1 MRRNRFLPVEVLTA
15 NQFSSSIQ
23 NSKNRHHPNQ
33 PKETE
38 SDFEEIFEVKQ
49 NPKKNKKRKLLAGSG
64 RKRTRSDSQ
73 ESEEDNRPDETDI
86 MEIRHE
92 NRDEEE
98 DGLPPKKK
106 LQIYD

>member
-23 NSKNRHHPNQ
+23 NSTNRHQHNQ
-33 PKETE
+33 PKESE
-38 SDFEEIFEVKQ
+38 SDFEEVFEVKQ
-49 NPKKNKKRKLLAGSG
+49 NPKKNKKKKLLAGG
-64 RKRTRSDSQ
+64 RKRTRSDTSQ
-73 ESEEDNRPDETDI
+73 QSDEDNRPDETDI

-92 NRDEEE
+92 IHDEEE